1 MRRSTIM
8 MLVLLALLAGLYWYM
23 QQPENVIERAIQ
35 PTPTATLVD
44 LGYLIQPENGP
55 AVRISV
61 ERKDGASVRLDKS
74 AGIWLLLG
82 ADDSVPAE
90 QETVDY
96 AASAIAGLRVLN
108 KLDPAPEAAS
118 IGLDDPAYRL
128 SLVMADGTQINLK
141 VGLKTVTQSGYYVQT
156 DDGNVYIVPV
166 SGIDSLVM
174 LAASPPYLQTPTPS
188 PLPATETPVPSATLE
203 PSATPEATPTP

>member
-1 MRRSTIM
+1 MRRSTIL
-8 MLVLLALLAGLYWYM
+8 MLVLLAMLAGLYWYM
-23 QQPENVIERAIQ
+23 QQPDNVIERAIQ

-44 LGYLIQPENGP
+44 PEYLIQPEKGP
-55 AVRISV
+55 AVRISI

-74 AGIWLLLG
+74 AGIWLLLT
-82 ADDSVPAE
+82 ADGSVPAE

-96 AASAIAGLRVLN
+96 AASAIAGLMVLN

-118 IGLDDPAYRL
+118 IGLDLPAYL
-128 SLVMADGTQINLK
+128 ISLVMTDGTQINLK

-166 SGIDSLVM
+166 FGIDSLAM
-174 LAASPPYLQTPTPS
+174 LVAVPPYLQTPTPS
-188 PLPATETPVPSATLE
+188 PLPATETPVPSL
-203 PSATPEATPTP
+203 TPEPTSTPESTPTP